1 MTSEVVHAQ
10 EEPDPAGVLLPDY
23 SGLALAIGSGKEEA
37 RLRPWWT
44 NNNPSLRTP
53 LGRDGRRVWRLLY
66 GHGVPAP
73 DAVVM
78 APRAPVVSA
87 RRRSAVADY
96 RLRTAPRNPAWPPWR
111 CRTTR

>member
-53 LGRDGRRVWRLLY
+53 LGRDGRRVFDELEPKDVDEEANGR
-66 GHGVPAP
+66 VI
-73 DAVVM
+73 VVHH
-78 APRAPVVSA
+78 
-87 RRRSAVADY
+87 
-96 RLRTAPRNPAWPPWR
+96 
-111 CRTTR
+111 